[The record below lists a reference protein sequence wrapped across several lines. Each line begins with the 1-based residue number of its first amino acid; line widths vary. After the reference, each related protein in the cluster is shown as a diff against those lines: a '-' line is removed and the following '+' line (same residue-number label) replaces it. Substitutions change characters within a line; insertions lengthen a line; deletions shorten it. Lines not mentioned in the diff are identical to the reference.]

1 MGHHLIIWYYVRNVT
16 YAFPVSKK
24 DNHFIKTN
32 ISIPTKNVK
41 KVFFRNVLGLIQNDN
56 RKKGGAG
63 VVLAVCVGLSSKLS
77 STAANFCEE
86 K

>member
-1 MGHHLIIWYYVRNVT
+1 MLPGWQDMTNLSAAWSGCVGGWYAVQAHT
-16 YAFPVSKK
+16 SG
-24 DNHFIKTN
+24 
-32 ISIPTKNVK
+32 ISEC
-41 KVFFRNVLGLIQNDN
+41 
-56 RKKGGAG
+56 AG